1 MTTVGYGDK
10 IPVTGAGR
18 WVATALMF
26 TGIGLVG
33 VLTATVA
40 SYFVQEQHTQEL
52 AVIKDQ
58 LQEIRALLL
67 ADVPQDGE

>member
-1 MTTVGYGDK
+1 VTTVGYGDK